1 MGRAT
6 VAPVCAVKTGPDFA
20 REVPESTRYVG
31 EKVWPLTP
39 APIRKL
45 RSENIFYRCTDT
57 PQRRRRRRSALRSLA
72 AHVLRHHRPHLH
84 AHAHILAA
92 EVAGRGSRAVVALAG
107 CVQLPWRH
115 LNHVHACP
123 CPAGARRERA
133 TAPAAAHTA
142 WRRYTRR
149 SRTVQTR
156 RACPLDH
163 ASQKRTAMLVR
174 EGASL
179 VWGSSHLGLDPR
191 FVSTPTP
198 QI

>member
-1 MGRAT
+1 MRAPGSSSSWWST
-6 VAPVCAVKTGPDFA
+6 SLLVFFFLPQKTSVAMLPLMSVAPSMCAAGSQFGGQASPGS
-20 REVPESTRYVG
+20 VPCS
-31 EKVWPLTP
+31 
-39 APIRKL
+39 
-45 RSENIFYRCTDT
+45 F
-57 PQRRRRRRSALRSLA
+57 SA
-72 AHVLRHHRPHLH
+72 
-84 AHAHILAA
+84 
-92 EVAGRGSRAVVALAG
+92 GAVVALAG

-163 ASQKRTAMLVR
+163 ASQKRTATLVR

-191 FVSTPTP
+191 FVST
-198 QI
+198 